1 MAKIVAKALVR
12 NSKGLY
18 LVLHR
23 GNTHPRFPGHIDFP
37 GGEVEPKE
45 TPEAAVMREIQE
57 ETGLSVDS
65 EKLKK
70 LFAKQYQ
77 QTTHVLFEAKLAEPD
92 AKVFLSWE
100 HESYR
105 WITPEELKSLPK
117 FPGADP
123 YYTDVVNYVAGENW
137 AWLIVSQKAVV

>member
-1 MAKIVAKALVR
+1 MTKIVAKALVR
-12 NSKGLY
+12 SSEGLC

-57 ETGLSVDS
+57 ETGLSVNPN
-65 EKLKK
+65 KLKK
-70 LFAKQYQ
+70 LFAKQYR
-77 QTTHVLFEAKLAEPD
+77 QTTHMLFEAKLTEPD
-92 AKVFLSWE
+92 AKVALSWE
-100 HESYR
+100 HKSYR
-105 WITPEELKSLPK
+105 WITPEELKSLPR

-123 YYTDVVNYVAGENW
+123 YYTDAVDY
-137 AWLIVSQKAVV
+137 LSSQ

>member
-1 MAKIVAKALVR
+1 MVKVVAKALVR
-12 NSKGLY
+12 NSEGLC
-18 LVLHR
+18 LVLYR
-23 GNTHPRFPGHIDFP
+23 SNTHPLFPGHIDFP
-37 GGEVEPKE
+37 GGEVESE
-45 TPEAAVMREIQE
+45 EIPEAAVAREIQE

-92 AKVFLSWE
+92 AKVALSWE
-100 HESYR
+100 HKSYR
-105 WITPEELKSLPK
+105 CITPEELKSLPK

-123 YYTDVVNYVAGENW
+123 YYMEVVDYAAGE
-137 AWLIVSQKAVV
+137 S

>member
-1 MAKIVAKALVR
+1 MTKIVAKALVR
-12 NSKGLY
+12 SSEGLC

-57 ETGLSVDS
+57 ETGLLVDP
-65 EKLKK
+65 KKMKK
-70 LFAKQYQ
+70 LFTKQYQ
-77 QTTHVLFEAKLAEPD
+77 QATHVLFEAKLTEPD
-92 AKVFLSWE
+92 AKVALSWE
-100 HESYR
+100 HKRYR

-117 FPGADP
+117 FSDADP
-123 YYTDVVNYVAGENW
+123 YYTDVVDYLAN
-137 AWLIVSQKAVV
+137 

>member
-1 MAKIVAKALVR
+1 MTKIVAKALVR
-12 NSKGLY
+12 SSEGLC

-57 ETGLSVDS
+57 ETGLSVNPN
-65 EKLKK
+65 KLKK
-70 LFAKQYQ
+70 LFAKQYR
-77 QTTHVLFEAKLAEPD
+77 QTTHMLFEAKLTEPD
-92 AKVFLSWE
+92 AKVALSWE
-100 HESYR
+100 HKSYL

-117 FPGADP
+117 FSDADP
-123 YYTDVVNYVAGENW
+123 YYTDVVDYLAN
-137 AWLIVSQKAVV
+137 

>member
-12 NSKGLY
+12 SSEGLC

-45 TPEAAVMREIQE
+45 TLEAAVMREIQE
-57 ETGLSVDS
+57 ETGLLVDS
-65 EKLKK
+65 KKLKK
-70 LFAKQYQ
+70 LFTKQYQ
-77 QTTHVLFEAKLAEPD
+77 QATHVLFEVKLTEPD
-92 AKVFLSWE
+92 AKVALSWE
-100 HESYR
+100 HKSYR

-117 FPGADP
+117 FSDADP
-123 YYTDVVNYVAGENW
+123 YYTDVVDYLAN
-137 AWLIVSQKAVV
+137 

>member
-1 MAKIVAKALVR
+1 MVKVVAKALVR
-12 NSKGLY
+12 NSEGLC

-45 TPEAAVMREIQE
+45 TPEAAIMREIQE
-57 ETGLSVDS
+57 ETGLLIDPN
-65 EKLKK
+65 KLKK

-77 QTTHVLFEAKLAEPD
+77 QTTHVLFEAKLTEPD

-117 FPGADP
+117 FPGSDP
-123 YYTDVVNYVAGENW
+123 YYMEVVDYVAGEN
-137 AWLIVSQKAVV
+137 